1 MRHAPLFLGAT
12 ACGAGFS
19 DWKFSIQAGVFL
31 AYSLIGFTYRAFS
44 VVHRSAFK
52 GIEFDHGCVDL
63 RKVSKILTILLEVG
77 LER

>member
-1 MRHAPLFLGAT
+1 MADFPFRLGFFLI
-12 ACGAGFS
+12 FS
-19 DWKFSIQAGVFL
+19 LTGRA
-31 AYSLIGFTYRAFS
+31 YRAFS

-63 RKVSKILTILLEVG
+63 RTVSKILTILLEVG